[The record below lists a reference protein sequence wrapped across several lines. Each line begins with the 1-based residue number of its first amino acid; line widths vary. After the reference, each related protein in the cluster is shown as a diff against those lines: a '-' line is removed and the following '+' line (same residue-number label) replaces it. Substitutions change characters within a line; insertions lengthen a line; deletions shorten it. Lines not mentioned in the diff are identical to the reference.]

1 MSNFQHVRR
10 VWFFWLI
17 TGFALMN
24 VALFLHPMSPED
36 FLGLAFS
43 DPMQSI
49 FDPQGGGMATFFWI
63 SAAVALSGLFGLL
76 ASSQLANR
84 LLPNHKHELHIFTN

>member
-1 MSNFQHVRR
+1 MSRFEIGRR
-10 VWFFWLI
+10 VWLFGLLA
-17 TGFALMN
+17 GFTLAN

-49 FDPQGGGMATFFWI
+49 FDAEGGPMAVFFWI
-63 SAAVALSGLFGLL
+63 SATLGLAGLSGLL
-76 ASSQLANR
+76 ASSQLAQGI
-84 LLPNHKHELHIFTN
+84 LHGHKHAQKTLAN